1 MEPFLCIRFA
11 AYAAGEQIERIEFDA
26 DFRLGTLQEFAKRGI
41 RIFRSRFPSASRK
54 EDPDHHERRGDRA
67 SDRRVYQVDLHIV
80 RVVLP
85 DDVFRFAV
93 DVNLLELV
101 RDAAKSDMRL
111 AVLNDKIGVPWLP
124 FEAAA
129 DLARLVKDLEKPMR
143 LCQWDRVNSARG
155 LVDRLQSNRSWR

>member
-1 MEPFLCIRFA
+1 MEPFLCIRFGS
-11 AYAAGEQIERIEFDA
+11 YPAGEQIERVEFDA
-26 DFRLGTLQEFAKRGI
+26 DFRLGTFQEFAKRGI
-41 RIFRSRFPSASRK
+41 RILRSRFPIASRK

-101 RDAAKSDMRL
+101 RDAAKSDVSL

-124 FEAAA
+124 FETAA
-129 DLARLVKDLEKPMR
+129 DLARLVKALEKPLW
-143 LCQWDRVNSARG
+143 LCQWDRVDRARG
-155 LVDRLQSNRSWR
+155 LVDRLQSNR